1 MNLQQLIERYIGYR
15 QTLGEK
21 FERSAAILRAFV
33 RTVGDQEDI
42 GGVRAEHIAA
52 FLAGTRP
59 ISNYWHNKYRALLG
73 FYSFAKSRGHITEV
87 PLPTKPPRQLPPFVP
102 YIYSREELGRLL
114 DATGCYQRYRAPL
127 EPITVRTI
135 LLLLYGTGL
144 RDGEVVRLNR
154 ADIDLNNSLLTV
166 RLSKFHK
173 SRLVPFGP
181 QLCQILTEYANS
193 RTSSGVR
200 PGDETPF
207 FTTRKGTRIVLQ
219 TLQAHFRRVRAQSG
233 IRRTDGARY
242 QPRLHDLRHTFAV
255 HRLTSWYQK
264 GADVQNLVFQL
275 SVYLGHAQLA
285 DTQAYLSMTPDLLR
299 EANALFECYAVKGGH
314 P

>member
-1 MNLQQLIERYIGYR
+1 MNLQHLVERYISYR

-33 RTVGDQEDI
+33 RTVGTQEDI
-42 GGVRAEHIAA
+42 GGVRAEQIAA

-59 ISNYWHNKYRALLG
+59 ITNYWHNKYRALLG
-73 FYSFAKSRGHITEV
+73 FYRFAKSRGHVTEV
-87 PLPTKPPRQLPPFVP
+87 PLPTKPPRLLPSFVP

-114 DATGCYQRYRAPL
+114 DATGCYQRYQSALDPVT
-127 EPITVRTI
+127 IRTI

-154 ADIDLNNSLLTV
+154 ADVDLDNSLLTV
-166 RLSKFHK
+166 RLTKFHK
-173 SRLVPFGP
+173 SRLVPLGP
-181 QLCQILTEYANS
+181 QVCQILTEYANS
-193 RTSSGVR
+193 RTAPVVR
-200 PGDETPF
+200 PDDETPF

-233 IRRTDGARY
+233 IRRTDGARD

-255 HRLTSWYQK
+255 HRLTSWYQE
-264 GADVQNLVFQL
+264 GADVQKLVFQL
-275 SVYLGHAQLA
+275 SVYLGHARLA
-285 DTQAYLSMTPDLLR
+285 DTQAYLSMTPDLLQ
-299 EANALFECYAVKGGH
+299 EANALFECYAVKGGQ

>member
-1 MNLQQLIERYIGYR
+1 MNLQQLIERYISYR
-15 QTLGEK
+15 QTLGDK
-21 FERSAAILRAFV
+21 FEGSAAILRAFV
-33 RTVGDQEDI
+33 RTVGNQEDI
-42 GGVRAEHIAA
+42 GGVRAVQIAA

-59 ISNYWHNKYRALLG
+59 ITNYWHKKYRVLRG
-73 FYSFAKSRGHITEV
+73 FYSFAKSRGHVTEV
-87 PLPTKPPRQLPPFVP
+87 PLPTKLPRQSPPFVP
-102 YIYSREELGRLL
+102 YIYSREELSRLV
-114 DATGCYQRYRAPL
+114 DATGCYQRYQAAL
-127 EPITVRTI
+127 EPVTIRTI

-144 RDGEVVRLNR
+144 RDGEVIRLNR
-154 ADIDLNNSLLTV
+154 ADVDLDNSLLTV
-166 RLSKFHK
+166 RLTKFHK

-181 QLCQILTEYANS
+181 QVCQVLAEYANS
-193 RTSSGVR
+193 RTSPVVR

>member
-1 MNLQQLIERYIGYR
+1 MNLQQLIERYISYR
-15 QTLGEK
+15 QTLGDK
-21 FERSAAILRAFV
+21 FERSAAILRAFG
-33 RTVGDQEDI
+33 RTVGAQADI
-42 GGVRAEHIAA
+42 GGVSAEQIAA

-59 ISNYWHNKYRALLG
+59 ITNYWHNKYRALFG
-73 FYSFAKSRGHITEV
+73 FYSFAKGRGHMTEV
-87 PLPTKPPRQLPPFVP
+87 PLPAEPPRQLPPFVP

-114 DATGCYQRYRAPL
+114 DATGCYQRYQIAL
-127 EPITVRTI
+127 DPITIRTI

-144 RDGEVVRLNR
+144 RDGEVIRLNR
-154 ADIDLNNSLLTV
+154 ADVDLDNSLLTV
-166 RLSKFHK
+166 RLTKFHK
-173 SRLVPFGP
+173 SRLVPLGP
-181 QLCQILTEYANS
+181 QVCQILTEYANG
-193 RTSSGVR
+193 RTAPVVR
-200 PGDETPF
+200 PCDEAPF

-264 GADVQNLVFQL
+264 GAAVQNLVFQL
-275 SVYLGHAQLA
+275 SVYLGHAHLA

>member
-1 MNLQQLIERYIGYR
+1 MNLQQLIERYISYR
-15 QTLGEK
+15 QTLGDK
-21 FERSAAILRAFV
+21 FEGSAAILRAFV
-33 RTVGDQEDI
+33 RTVGNQEDI
-42 GGVRAEHIAA
+42 GGVRAVQIAA

-59 ISNYWHNKYRALLG
+59 ITNYWHNKYRALLG
-73 FYSFAKSRGHITEV
+73 FYSFAKSRGHVTEV
-87 PLPTKPPRQLPPFVP
+87 PLPTKLPRQSPPFVP
-102 YIYSREELGRLL
+102 YIYSREELSRLV
-114 DATGCYQRYRAPL
+114 DATGCYQRYQAAL
-127 EPITVRTI
+127 EPVTIRTI

-144 RDGEVVRLNR
+144 RDGEVIRLNR
-154 ADIDLNNSLLTV
+154 ADVDLDNSLLTV
-166 RLSKFHK
+166 RLTKFHK

-181 QLCQILTEYANS
+181 QVCQVLAEYANS
-193 RTSSGVR
+193 RTSPVVR

>member
-1 MNLQQLIERYIGYR
+1 MNLQQLIERYISYR
-15 QTLGEK
+15 QTLGNN

-33 RTVGDQEDI
+33 RTVGTQEDI
-42 GGVRAEHIAA
+42 GGVRADQIAA

-59 ISNYWHNKYRALLG
+59 ITSYWHNKYRALLG
-73 FYSFAKSRGHITEV
+73 FYSFAKSRGHVTEV
-87 PLPTKPPRQLPPFVP
+87 PLPARPPRQLLPFVP
-102 YIYSREELGRLL
+102 YIYSREELGQLL
-114 DATGCYQRYRAPL
+114 DAAGYYQRYQSAL
-127 EPITVRTI
+127 EPVTIRTI

-144 RDGEVVRLNR
+144 RDGEVIRLNR
-154 ADIDLNNSLLTV
+154 ADVNLDNSLLTV
-166 RLSKFHK
+166 RLTKFHK

-181 QLCQILTEYANS
+181 QVCEILTEYANS
-193 RTSSGVR
+193 HTAPVVR

-207 FTTRKGTRIVLQ
+207 FTTRRGTRIVLQ

-275 SVYLGHAQLA
+275 SVYLGHAHLA

-299 EANALFECYAVKGGH
+299 EANALFEGYAVKGVR

>member
-1 MNLQQLIERYIGYR
+1 MNLQQLIERYISYR
-15 QTLGEK
+15 QTLGDE
-21 FERSAAILRAFV
+21 FEGSAAILRAFV
-33 RTVGDQEDI
+33 RALGAQEDVGD
-42 GGVRAEHIAA
+42 VRAEQIAA

-73 FYSFAKSRGHITEV
+73 FYSFAKSRGHVTEV
-87 PLPTKPPRQLPPFVP
+87 PLPAKPPRKSPPFVP
-102 YIYSREELGRLL
+102 YIYSHEELSRLL
-114 DATGCYQRYRAPL
+114 DATGCYQRYQAALDPMT
-127 EPITVRTI
+127 IRTI

-144 RDGEVVRLNR
+144 RDGEVIRLNR
-154 ADIDLNNSLLTV
+154 ADVDLVNSLLTV
-166 RLSKFHK
+166 RLTKFHK
-173 SRLVPFGP
+173 SRLVPLGP
-181 QLCQILTEYANS
+181 QVCQILSEYANS
-193 RTSSGVR
+193 RTSPVVR

-207 FTTRKGTRIVLQ
+207 FATRKGTRVVLQ
-219 TLQAHFRRVRAQSG
+219 TLQAHFRRIRAQSG
-233 IRRTDGARY
+233 VRRTDGARY

-264 GADVQNLVFQL
+264 GADVQNLVCQL

-299 EANALFECYAVKGGH
+299 EANALFECYAVKGGN